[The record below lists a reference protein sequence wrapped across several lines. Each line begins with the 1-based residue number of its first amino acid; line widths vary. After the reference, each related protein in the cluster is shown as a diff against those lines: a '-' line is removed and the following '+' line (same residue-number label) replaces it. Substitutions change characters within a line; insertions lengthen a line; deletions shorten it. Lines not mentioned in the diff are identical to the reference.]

1 MPKLFLRTYW
11 KSIAICIIIFILSSI
26 TFKSIP
32 DVARFHNSDKFTH
45 VLMYIGLGFIAYY
58 EFLKDKYFK
67 LRYRNWLMMMFVA
80 FVLFGGI
87 IEIFQGTIFK
97 PRTSEFADWIADI
110 LGLILGMSA
119 GWTLRKFLVKK

>member
-1 MPKLFLRTYW
+1 
-11 KSIAICIIIFILSSI
+11 
-26 TFKSIP
+26 
-32 DVARFHNSDKFTH
+32 
-45 VLMYIGLGFIAYY
+45 MYIGLGFIAYY

-87 IEIFQGTIFK
+87 IEILQGTIFK